1 MQVFGQNPMSPFG
14 GGAFAPWVLKIQR
27 LVSQCEPGKP
37 VHKWQIFRELC
48 ELKSTLGLSDRA
60 LAVLNALLTFHPNTV
75 LTSGSADIVVFPS
88 NRQLA
93 LRTHGMAPSTLRRH
107 IAALV
112 AQGIVLRRDSANGKR
127 FARKTPAG
135 EIEQAFGFDLSPLV
149 ARAEEFAA
157 LAHSARE
164 RLRALATHRMKI
176 SLARRDIVK
185 MIAAGLDA
193 GLPGD
198 WASYHR
204 RYQTIV
210 AAIPRTSSPRE
221 LELIVAEL
229 NELGHKVHALLDA
242 AFPSTPPSS
251 DATPLCDPEER
262 SVTGDPA
269 GGHETAAGER
279 DVPLALVLEACPD
292 IIDYVRGD
300 IHTLRDLIA
309 AATIVRPMLGI
320 SPSAWAEACE
330 ALGRETAAI
339 VVAAILQRGVAIS
352 SPGGYLRNLT
362 RRAQAGQFSVW
373 RMVMAVH
380 GARRGAGAGPA
391 PSRLPSF
398 SPGRK
403 T

>member
-14 GGAFAPWVLKIQR
+14 SGAFAPSVLKVQR

-37 VHKWQIFRELC
+37 VHKWQIFRQLC
-48 ELKSTLGLSDRA
+48 EVKSMLGLSDRA
-60 LAVLNALLTFHPNTV
+60 LAVLNALLTFHPDTV
-75 LTSGSADIVVFPS
+75 LTSGSTDLVVFPS

-93 LRTHGMAPSTLRRH
+93 LRANGMAPSTLRRH

-112 AQGIVLRRDSANGKR
+112 ARGIVLRRDSANGKR

-157 LAHSARE
+157 LAHTVRE
-164 RLRALATHRMKI
+164 RLRALDAHRMKI

-210 AAIPRTSSPRE
+210 AAIARTSSPRE

-242 AFPSTPPSS
+242 AFPSTPPST
-251 DATPLCDPEER
+251 DETPLRDPEQS

-269 GGHETAAGER
+269 GDPERATGER
-279 DVPLALVLEACPD
+279 DVPLPLVLEACPD
-292 IIDYVRGD
+292 IMDYVRGD
-300 IHTLRDLIA
+300 IHTRRDLIA

-330 ALGRETAAI
+330 SLGRETAAM
-339 VVAAILQRGVAIS
+339 VLAAILQRGVAIR

-380 GARRGAGAGPA
+380 GARRDDGAGPA
-391 PSRLPSF
+391 RSQLPSF
-398 SPGRK
+398 LPSRK